1 MYNDEKYESCVKQ
14 RDSFNANLIELSFSF
29 ISTHHT
35 MFPKQMI
42 ADYPNLKKLKI
53 ESEEPLDSSDF
64 KLIVNGFTNLESLEL
79 NGTNEL
85 NIEDYEY
92 LRNHKNKLQV
102 VSVASGYWRI
112 RQHIDELTA
121 MFQYVRVDDFDF
133 HRLNIKI

>member
-1 MYNDEKYESCVKQ
+1 
-14 RDSFNANLIELSFSF
+14 
-29 ISTHHT
+29 